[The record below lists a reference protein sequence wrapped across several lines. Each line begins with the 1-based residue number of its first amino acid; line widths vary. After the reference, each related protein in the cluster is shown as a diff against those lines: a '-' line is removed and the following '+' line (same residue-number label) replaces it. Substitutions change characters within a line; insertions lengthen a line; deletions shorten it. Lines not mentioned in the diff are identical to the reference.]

1 MEDRMIFPD
10 NPFDFIKQYEFR
22 DTEKVY
28 TDGDR
33 LIPSFRVE
41 TLITY
46 YKQQLINDII
56 AELKV
61 MERAPKVPTSWNN
74 GWSTALKIAIEDIKK
89 KGAQ

>member
-1 MEDRMIFPD
+1 MEDRIIFPD

-28 TDGDR
+28 TDDYR

-56 AELKV
+56 AELEA
-61 MERAPKVPTSWNN
+61 MERAPKASTSWNN
-74 GWSTALKIAIEDIKK
+74 GWSTALQIAIEDIKK